1 MAMKRRRAGVVSAV
15 AGEAAPVPVQMVF
28 DSKWTEKESLQ
39 VAQALVNSAVGAQHA
54 ARTVS
59 AYASD
64 WRDFLGWC
72 GRVGRQALP
81 ADSDT
86 VALYVADLS
95 TRWKPS
101 TLERRVAAIGSYHEA
116 AGFALITSGSV
127 RNVISAVR
135 RKSGARVKRMAAISP
150 AELALVSAHLGGM
163 GTNAGLRDRAVML
176 LGFGA
181 ALRRSEI
188 VGFDLSD
195 VLVKP
200 DRLEVNISRSKT
212 DQDARGR
219 QLVIP
224 PAKNPGLCAVAALR
238 AWVALRG
245 TDSGPLF
252 WPVTNR
258 DELEPGKR
266 LGPHVVYDSLR
277 RAARAVGLD
286 AEKFGA
292 HSLRAGAATAAA
304 DAGADVFEVME
315 LTGHRSM
322 DIAAS
327 YVRRGVSRYALR
339 GVL

>member
-1 MAMKRRRAGVVSAV
+1 M
-15 AGEAAPVPVQMVF
+15 
-28 DSKWTEKESLQ
+28 
-39 VAQALVNSAVGAQHA
+39 AQALVDSSRGAQHA
-54 ARTVS
+54 SRTIS

-64 WRDFLGWC
+64 WRDFLAWC
-72 GRVGRQALP
+72 SRVGRVALP
-81 ADSDT
+81 ASPDT

-101 TLERRVAAIGSYHEA
+101 TLERRVAAISYHHEA
-116 AGFALITSGSV
+116 AGFSLVTSGAV

-135 RKSGARVKRMAAISP
+135 RKSGVRVKRMAAISP
-150 AELALVSAHLGGM
+150 DELALVSVHLGESAS
-163 GTNAGLRDRAVML
+163 NAALRDRAVML
-176 LGFGA
+176 LGFAA

-188 VGFDLSD
+188 VGFDLAD
-195 VLVKP
+195 VDLRL
-200 DRLEVNISRSKT
+200 DRVELNILRSKT

-219 QLVIP
+219 KLVIP
-224 PAKNPGLCAVAALR
+224 KAKNPALCAVRALR
-238 AWVALRG
+238 AWLRLRG
-245 TDSGPLF
+245 DDAGPLF

-286 AEKFGA
+286 ASKFGA

-304 DAGADVFEVME
+304 DAGADVFEVMA

-327 YVRRGVSRYALR
+327 YVRRGTSRYALR
-339 GVL
+339 DVL